1 MSKLSYLNS
10 VYFELWLRNLPRV
23 FSLPSSCLS
32 TMFNFSNKTEEVL
45 FRFPHLGEA
54 IIKKLSNADDSKLRE
69 VSRSWQ
75 KIVDTPRIFDWRMSI
90 RGRFM
95 MILFKSCFK
104 AAHRFWHVEFWIS
117 TWVFPLFL
125 HAENNDKYSIFKIQ
139 HIPAWFCLKFI
150 YSEKA
155 TKFCEISTK
164 ELTVTT

>member
-1 MSKLSYLNS
+1 MFSLLLSYH
-10 VYFELWLRNLPRV
+10 
-23 FSLPSSCLS
+23 S
-32 TMFNFSNKTEEVL
+32 TMFSNKTEEIL
-45 FRFPHLGEA
+45 LRFPHLGEA

-69 VSRSWQ
+69 VSRTWQ
-75 KIVDTPRIFDWRMSI
+75 KFVDTPRIFDWRMSI

-117 TWVFPLFL
+117 IWVFPL

-164 ELTVTT
+164 ELTA